1 MLKHSVVQLHAE
13 KTRKK
18 AHTMILFIIFFA
30 LLITLDIAAMCWGF
44 ESRAG
49 MNSSE
54 WQRRAMLEFPS
65 HRMESSGARIK
76 ALPGISERS

>member
-1 MLKHSVVQLHAE
+1 MLKRSVVQLHAE
-13 KTRKK
+13 KTRKQ
-18 AHTMILFIIFFA
+18 AQTMIMFIIIFA

-49 MNSSE
+49 MKSSE
-54 WQRRAMLEFPS
+54 WQRRAMLEIPS

-76 ALPGISERS
+76 ALPSISERS